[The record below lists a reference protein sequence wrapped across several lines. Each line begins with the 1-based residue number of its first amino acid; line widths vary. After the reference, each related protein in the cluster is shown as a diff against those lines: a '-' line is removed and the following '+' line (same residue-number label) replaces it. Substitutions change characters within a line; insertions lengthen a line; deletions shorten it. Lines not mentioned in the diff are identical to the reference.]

1 MKQLFVNIGFIT
13 ILFAFTLNINYCK
26 KNNTIEPE
34 PENPIKITGT
44 ISNNITE
51 QSNNG
56 NPENT
61 LDVEINDTIHVIA
74 KGTADHENSDGF
86 DTFRG
91 GLYENGDRVRFL
103 QLTGSL
109 DGDGN
114 IEYVLNLEG
123 NEKMNFK
130 NTFDGKK
137 LDVMIEY
144 HIRGDYEYKYHKI
157 GEINIKAEKDYDIDE
172 IKGEGQAKL
181 ITKNNIEKIATILSQ
196 PGVLYSGV
204 RVLTYNEAFE
214 KITNYLDDD
223 EKNGEMKNFIIY
235 DYNNGFSNQVNI
247 EMTRGPPDRAWK
259 VPYNEAGEKLM
270 EQLKNIYGVND
281 R

>member
-1 MKQLFVNIGFIT
+1 MKQLFINIGFIT
-13 ILFAFTLNINYCK
+13 ILFALTLNINYCK

-157 GEINIKAEKDYDIDE
+157 GEINIKAEKDYSW
-172 IKGEGQAKL
+172 G
-181 ITKNNIEKIATILSQ
+181 T
-196 PGVLYSGV
+196 
-204 RVLTYNEAFE
+204 
-214 KITNYLDDD
+214 
-223 EKNGEMKNFIIY
+223 EKNQTIY
-235 DYNNGFSNQVNI
+235 DNREAI
-247 EMTRGPPDRAWK
+247 AEILDRNAWFH
-259 VPYNEAGEKLM
+259 GEKKDKKFFLDTIAFVYNPNNPRVT
-270 EQLKNIYGVND
+270 ETRLEDTFPGNNFKIIAGNSATFESLTEKDLYDILQIIGE
-281 R
+281 